1 VIAHRIIPA
10 SQLRAGP
17 ATIIVALGDRTIR
30 SRAVIVIAEPHGIV
44 RVAFDSGDILS
55 LSSRS
60 ALGVID
66 PSVPTRLLAA
76 APGTRDQAT
85 TRVGPSQGPTSVC
98 IGNGVRSRSRVPRLY
113 FRRASSL
120 RFGLP

>member
-1 VIAHRIIPA
+1 MIPHRIIPA

-30 SRAVIVIAEPHGIV
+30 SRAVIVVAEPHGIV

-66 PSVPTRLLAA
+66 PPR
-76 APGTRDQAT
+76 R
-85 TRVGPSQGPTSVC
+85 
-98 IGNGVRSRSRVPRLY
+98 RSAGA
-113 FRRASSL
+113 RRA
-120 RFGLP
+120 GDA

>member
-1 VIAHRIIPA
+1 MITHRIIPA

-30 SRAVIVIAEPHGIV
+30 SRAVMVIAEPHGIV

-66 PSVPTRLLAA
+66 PP
-76 APGTRDQAT
+76 AP
-85 TRVGPSQGPTSVC
+85 PH
-98 IGNGVRSRSRVPRLY
+98 
-113 FRRASSL
+113 RRAAGSRRARGS
-120 RFGLP
+120 